1 MRRPV
6 LPVPG
11 RVLAPVLVLVLSAT
25 ACGGSDEVAE
35 PATTTIVDL
44 FGDTSTTTTIG
55 RLAVPGWTFTELPDL
70 WEAVGECVDLTEVG
84 AEPLP
89 TEGPRT
95 VVVESG
101 DSLGKIAKRFDRTV
115 DQFMRANGISDPNL
129 LKVGQVLIVPRQ
141 QAAAEVEATDGPA
154 ILIEPVYCEID
165 TGVPAF
171 GPDGAQIGGP
181 GMIEVFADWKRIEGP
196 REAPRVNGRL
206 RGLMIA
212 SVQTFVDD
220 VVPLIERHGYPCRD
234 AANNRCVWMQHQWK
248 VLLATDDHLSVR
260 DTVRRLLPG
269 ASAVESEVRAETFDL
284 STGLPLRIGDLFDPE
299 TGWLE
304 ALSAAAVERLVD
316 QPWTDERRVAG
327 AGPEPE
333 NFRRFNLTRGGL
345 VLGFAPGTI
354 GGSGS
359 HTVSITI
366 PYRILDGY
374 WQPGGPV
381 SLLD

>member
-6 LPVPG
+6 LPAPV
-11 RVLAPVLVLVLSAT
+11 RVLVPALALALAST

-35 PATTTIVDL
+35 PTTTTIVDL

-55 RLAVPGWTFTELPDL
+55 RLAVPGWTSTELPDL
-70 WEAVGECVDLTEVG
+70 WEDVDECVELTEVG

-95 VVVESG
+95 VIVESG

-129 LKVGQVLIVPRQ
+129 LRIGQVLVVPRR
-141 QAAAEVEATDGPA
+141 QAAAEVEATDGPT
-154 ILIEPVYCEID
+154 ILVEPVYCEID

-171 GPDGAQIGGP
+171 GPGGVQIGGP

-212 SVQTFVDD
+212 SVRTFVDD

-234 AANNRCVWMQHQWK
+234 ATNNRCVWMQHRWE

-269 ASAVESEVRAETFDL
+269 AAAVEAEVRAETFDL
-284 STGLPLRIGDLFDPE
+284 SSGFPLRIEDLFDPE
-299 TGWLE
+299 TGWLG
-304 ALSAAAVERLVD
+304 ALSAAAVERLAD
-316 QPWTDERRVAG
+316 QPWTDERRVEG
-327 AGPEPE
+327 AGPESE
-333 NFRRFNLTRGGL
+333 NFSRFNLTPGGL
-345 VLGFAPGTI
+345 MLAFAPGSI